1 MSVFFASGEDGDE
14 VEVSV
19 LHADAEGEVLA
30 LAEHLGF
37 IWMIFR
43 DMVGG
48 GGNMI
53 CSFLAELRSLFFV
66 VLESRVVEDS
76 G

>member
-1 MSVFFASGEDGDE
+1 MR
-14 VEVSV
+14 V
-19 LHADAEGEVLA
+19 LHADAEVEVLA

-43 DMVGG
+43 DMAGG

-53 CSFLAELRSLFFV
+53 CSFLAELLFLFFV
-66 VLESRVVEDS
+66 VLESRVVGNS